1 MVRLIKLGQLGD
13 RVVRRVLSKE
23 LLIGH
28 GLVVELVVVVLGIV
42 EELPVSGIQLVVV
55 LGIFNVEVGDPAQ
68 LTVDVPLFCHLG
80 VVWHPGS
87 FHFILL
93 IRVQLSLGCDQGL
106 LFVLARLAEE
116 LLHESQSRNG
126 VLPCRNDDFSR

>member
-28 GLVVELVVVVLGIV
+28 GLVVELVVVVFGIV
-42 EELPVSGIQLVVV
+42 EELPVGGIQLVVV

-68 LTVDVPLFCHLG
+68 LTVDVPLFRHLG
-80 VVWHPGS
+80 VVWHPGA
-87 FHFILL
+87 FHLVLL
-93 IRVQLSLGCDQGL
+93 IRVQLSLGCDQGWF
-106 LFVLARLAEE
+106 FVLARLAEE
-116 LLHESQSRNG
+116 LLHESQ
-126 VLPCRNDDFSR
+126 